1 MQGATF
7 PAVKYICNDLEIQ
20 ANDHTKMCIRG
31 VLAEPNCFCLHT
43 VDNLFYKT
51 SFLALSE
58 GIGL

>member
-20 ANDHTKMCIRG
+20 TNDQTKMCIGG

-43 VDNLFYKT
+43 VDNSFYQT

-58 GIGL
+58 GVGP